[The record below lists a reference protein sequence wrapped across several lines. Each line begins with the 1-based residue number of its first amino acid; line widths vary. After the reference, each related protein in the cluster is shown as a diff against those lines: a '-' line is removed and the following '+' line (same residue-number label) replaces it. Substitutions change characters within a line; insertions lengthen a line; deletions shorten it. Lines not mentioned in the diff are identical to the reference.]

1 MKTENNTI
9 GGKGNW
15 RLEKG
20 FERYVINMKKKKHIH
35 TQIHISV
42 CRFLYKK
49 ANLSNVFI
57 FSN

>member
-20 FERYVINMKKKKHIH
+20 FERYVINMKKKNTYTHRY
-35 TQIHISV
+35 T
-42 CRFLYKK
+42 
-49 ANLSNVFI
+49 
-57 FSN
+57 